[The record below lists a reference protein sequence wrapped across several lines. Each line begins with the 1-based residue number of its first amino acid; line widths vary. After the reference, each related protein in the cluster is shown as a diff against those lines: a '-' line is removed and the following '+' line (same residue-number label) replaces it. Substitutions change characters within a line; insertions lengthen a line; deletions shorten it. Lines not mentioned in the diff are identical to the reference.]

1 MDKVEYTY
9 DNINGKEIITRKFY
23 GKIKV
28 NDIIGSFVYLIDN
41 NLIKDNCI
49 GIVSDFCNATV
60 EMNIKDFKKVIDF
73 IKQNKKASDLKL
85 AAIVDTPGKSV
96 FPFLAQDVLK
106 IQVSPFS
113 TNEAAK
119 KWIISGAKK

>member
-9 DNINGKEIITRKFY
+9 EDINGKRIMTRTFY
-23 GKIKV
+23 GKI
-28 NDIIGSFVYLIDN
+28 DADYIIDSFVYMIDN

-49 GIVSDFCNATV
+49 GIISDFCNATV

-85 AAIVDTPGKSV
+85 AAVVDTPGKSV
-96 FPFLAQDVLK
+96 FPFLAQDVLN
-106 IQVSPFS
+106 IQVCPFS